1 MGINRIETVTVEVT
15 DHDSEPIF
23 KVYTESDGSVW
34 ICSLPDE
41 DNKLYI
47 GDTAEPDEVVRRL
60 HDIALA
66 LGVFASTLE
75 KLDGA

>member
-1 MGINRIETVTVEVT
+1 VGINRIETVTVEVT
-15 DHDSEPIF
+15 DHDSEPIYR
-23 KVYTESDGSVW
+23 VYTEEDGSVW
-34 ICSLPDE
+34 ICSLPHGTDS
-41 DNKLYI
+41 LYI

-75 KLDGA
+75 KLDAS

>member
-1 MGINRIETVTVEVT
+1 VGINRIETVTVEVT

-23 KVYTESDGSVW
+23 KVHTESDGSVW
-34 ICSLPDE
+34 ICSLPNE
-41 DNKLYI
+41 DNNLYI
-47 GDTAEPDEVVRRL
+47 GDTTEPDEVVRRL

-75 KLDGA
+75 KLDGT